1 MDAHSL
7 YYQHHYYQH
16 CRRNKSKILMYTTFY
31 IYVLNHPD
39 QTSVNHFLTC
49 VTVSGKTHL
58 VDINNHT
65 YFHTLNSTGYLY
77 SRKVIPCVDKLLFQD
92 KAFGG
97 CEFLESIDEGQYLS
111 YVTCLKLFPGFP
123 TQDNR
128 YSLLKMYSF

>member
-1 MDAHSL
+1 MMCVKRQYMDAHSL

-16 CRRNKSKILMYTTFY
+16 CRRNKSKILMYTTYIY
-31 IYVLNHPD
+31 IYVLNYPD

-77 SRKVIPCVDKLLFQD
+77 RRKVIPCVDKLLFQD
-92 KAFGG
+92 KAFGR
-97 CEFLESIDEGQYLS
+97 CEFFGVNWRVAIFEL
-111 YVTCLKLFPGFP
+111 C
-123 TQDNR
+123 N
-128 YSLLKMYSF
+128 LLKIIPRFSHSR